1 MGHLKILLLL
11 SVVLCHGASSAPVQ
25 RFDRQ
30 PQYTEV
36 NPGEDAKLSCT
47 VHHKK
52 GHCSWQ
58 KDGKPVGMYPKKYE
72 WAAGGAA
79 MGPGGPMPPP
89 GGDCSIWI
97 RSATIEFD
105 DGEWECQVTASDFA
119 SQDALTSNP
128 VKLVVRV
135 APQRP
140 RIEYNATQMAPGQ
153 NVSAKSGERAS
164 LRCISRYGNPPAKL
178 KWKLGD
184 EPLSDTGN
192 QTSVREQDNPKTWST
207 SSVLDLAV
215 VKRHHGRNLRCVAV
229 HDLYPEKSLDVDV
242 KLDVR
247 YPPEVRLVGAPSKD
261 VEEGRDAVELK
272 CESDA
277 NPPATV
283 SWRRS
288 QRAEMLSVEPT
299 LTLRPVRRSDT
310 GTYTCQARNVVGAS
324 QPLSVHIDVKYPP
337 RILHVGPDRKVT
349 ASLFSQTSF
358 ACEAEGNPPPSIQWL
373 QKLPIHPMA
382 IADGSAEE
390 KVILRGAEPRLV
402 LTNLT
407 YDHQG
412 EYVCRAANK
421 IANVERPIQSEPIPV
436 HVKGAPQVVRRP
448 NTEIYAAR
456 GHDAIIRMVVC
467 ADPRPRRIS
476 WEWGSMQLEAGM
488 IMGRYKADE
497 LTQDVREDC
506 YEARFHMKG
515 ADAAD
520 ARSYTLTA
528 ENERGS
534 DRHTVLL
541 AVRDPVSMIAM
552 IGILAAGMIILLIT
566 ACVLICAYRKE
577 TCCFKPEPINS
588 LIDGIYVKPTGVT
601 ASGRNDTQP
610 TSGELNRA
618 WCYLSPNSSVACIA
632 PGDARSEKSPG
643 GPLTQSRRS
652 SHDSNGALASP
663 PIYTTSP
670 PRGGPRM
677 MQGAVVTTATGA
689 YHHTGIS
696 HPISSAEK
704 ALMRGANF
712 PAQAFHSRSF
722 GGSASTD
729 TVFATLQVPR
739 ISNNGSTKVAVNR
752 GVVHSIYRPLEY
764 ADI

>member
-541 AVRDPVSMIAM
+541 AVRGEQEIVDEDTARTRLHSNPVSMIAM

-577 TCCFKPEPINS
+577 TCCFKR
-588 LIDGIYVKPTGVT
+588 
-601 ASGRNDTQP
+601 RNDTQP

>member
-1 MGHLKILLLL
+1 MGRFRLSLLIG
-11 SVVLCHGASSAPVQ
+11 VVIFHGASWAAVQ

-36 NPGEDAKLSCT
+36 NPGEDAKLTCT
-47 VHHKK
+47 LHHRK

-58 KDGKPVGMYPKKYE
+58 KDGKPVGMYPRKYE
-72 WAAGGAA
+72 WVAGGAA

-89 GGDCSIWI
+89 GGDCSIWV

-178 KWKLGD
+178 KWMLG
-184 EPLSDTGN
+184 EESLSDTGN

-215 VKRHHGRNLRCVAV
+215 VKRHHGRSLRCVAE
-229 HDLYPEKSLDVDV
+229 HDLYISRSLDVNV

-247 YPPEVRLVGAPSKD
+247 FPPEVRLVGAPSKD
-261 VEEGRDAVELK
+261 VEEGRDTVELR

-277 NPPATV
+277 NPPATIT
-283 SWRRS
+283 WRRS
-288 QRAEMLSVEPT
+288 QKADILNTMNATV
-299 LTLRPVRRSDT
+299 TLRPVRRSDT

-349 ASLFSQTSF
+349 AQLFSQTSF
-358 ACEAEGNPPPSIQWL
+358 TCEAEGNPQPSIQWL
-373 QKLPIHPMA
+373 QKMPIHPMA
-382 IADGSAEE
+382 IADGSAED
-390 KVILRGAEPRLV
+390 KVILRGAEPRLI

-421 IANVERPIQSEPIPV
+421 IANVERPVQSEPIPV
-436 HVKGAPQVVRRP
+436 HIKGAPQVVRRP
-448 NTEIYAAR
+448 SAEVYAAR

-488 IMGRYKADE
+488 IMGRYKAEE
-497 LTQDVREDC
+497 LAQDVREDC
-506 YEARFHMKG
+506 YEARFHIKG

-541 AVRDPVSMIAM
+541 AVRGEQEIVDEDTARTRLHSNPVSMIAM
-552 IGILAAGMIILLIT
+552 IGILAVGMIILLIT

-610 TSGELNRA
+610 TTGELN
-618 WCYLSPNSSVACIA
+618 
-632 PGDARSEKSPG
+632 SEKSPG
-643 GPLTQSRRS
+643 GPLAQSRRS

-677 MQGAVVTTATGA
+677 MQGAVVTATGA

-704 ALMRGANF
+704 ALTRGAKF
-712 PAQAFHSRSF
+712 LPAANHPRGF
-722 GGSASTD
+722 GSAESPD

-739 ISNNGSTKVAVNR
+739 ISNNGSTKVAGANR
-752 GVVHSIYRPLEY
+752 GVSSIYRPLEY